1 MTTLLRKQSTLFCV
15 TALAIAALAPLLPP
29 VDNAAG
35 LLSIGGLILL
45 LGVPHGA
52 LDPVFAAQLYGV
64 RSAVGWLVFGV
75 CYSIVAGLVVLF
87 WLASPTP
94 FLLIFLVVSAVHFSG
109 DLDPKVPLLTKG
121 LYGGAV
127 IVLPALFHAA
137 GIEPL
142 FSMLVGSPNAHL
154 MTRCLQWLAWPWFA
168 GVAHAAVTLGRRMP
182 RPALELATLSC
193 LAIAAPPLYAFTVF
207 FCLMHGARHILRT
220 VAYAGDTSARRLI
233 AVNVLPMI
241 LVSAAVLLVATHVAH
256 QPFDATIVRMI
267 FVGLAALTAP
277 HMILVERIR
286 QTGWRRADESL
297 SRMG

>member
-1 MTTLLRKQSTLFCV
+1 MATRLRKQSTLFCIM
-15 TALAIAALAPLLPP
+15 ALAIAALAPLLPP

-52 LDPVFAAQLYGV
+52 MDPVFAAQLYGV
-64 RSAVGWLVFGV
+64 RSAGGWLVFGV

-87 WLASPTP
+87 WLAAPTP

-109 DLDPKVPLLTKG
+109 DLDPKVPMLTKG
-121 LYGGAV
+121 LYGGAI

-137 GIEPL
+137 EIESL
-142 FSMLVGSPNAHL
+142 FTMLMGSSSAHR
-154 MTRCLQWLAWPWFA
+154 MTRCLQWLAWPWLA
-168 GVAHAAVTLGRRMP
+168 GVTLAAITLGRRMP
-182 RPALELATLSC
+182 RPALELATLGC
-193 LAIAAPPLYAFTVF
+193 LSLAAPPLYAFTVF

-220 VAYAGDTSARRLI
+220 VAYAGDTPARRLI

-241 LVSAAVLLVATHVAH
+241 LVSAAVLLVATHVAR

-286 QTGWRRADESL
+286 HTGWRRADESL